1 MQEVVQEAAHHAN
14 PVQTMVLF
22 TIVLLFFSTLVA
34 MLTKKIK
41 MPFTVALFGFGIL
54 IGVVQQFYAEI
65 THWLPFLES
74 VGWIERLMHFLTS
87 FQLTPEVVLN
97 VFLPAL
103 LFEAAFNLDARRL
116 LKNIIPVLFL
126 AIPAL
131 LISTFVVGYLVH
143 WLLHIPLVYS
153 LLFGALISATDPVAV
168 LGIFKELGAPKRLS
182 ILVEGESLFNDG
194 TALVVFGIIVGIIQ
208 TGVFTGDTIIE
219 GIGSFAFVFLGGI
232 LLGLLAG
239 FIFSWLVGTVKE
251 DELTEITLTAILPY
265 FIFIAAEHFFHVSGV
280 MATVVAALV
289 LGSYGRTKISPSVVG
304 HMHGFWEMM
313 AFIANS
319 LIFLLVGLSLNLRI
333 FAENWPAMLIIIAV
347 VTFARALAIYS
358 SVPIVNLL
366 PSVEK
371 ISLPYQTIMFW
382 GGMRGA
388 LAIAMAL
395 AIPAGF
401 QYRDELILFTGA
413 IVLFT
418 LFAAGFTIEGLLRV
432 LGLQKLS
439 RVEAYERQTGILTAR
454 TMASRELNSLRSVG
468 YFAKKALNKAI
479 SDEKQAEAKA
489 RNELQSFKRKSRIT
503 TEEEVK
509 IILGHCFSIEK
520 KAYQELFAGGEL
532 DELTMGDLQTYA
544 DNLADR
550 IRTGHSPRHEAGED
564 LALRIMERRFYN
576 LAKKLPFSGPF
587 IRRYRSRKL
596 AKMYER
602 ELGELMAMDKVYA
615 ELKEMRKAGLAAA
628 PVFKEVQSFYNT
640 RNKKALGR
648 LRLLENQFPAYTA
661 RVQDYLLERAEI
673 KSELAAFNE
682 LSSHGLLPD
691 AVLKEMLQEEEARL
705 ASLSEA
711 SAKDL
716 AVDPA
721 KLLGKIPLFKGFG
734 PAQVKKLASYL
745 TTQSY
750 LDGEYVMRQ
759 GEVGTS
765 MYLIG
770 SGAVKVTIG
779 DRTDQEQ
786 EVAQLGAGNFVG
798 EIALLTS
805 GRRTANIITLVPSN
819 LLKLE
824 KKDFN
829 RFLDQN
835 PALRTKIQKE
845 AGKRLGK

>member
-1 MQEVVQEAAHHAN
+1 MQEVAHHAD
-14 PVQTMVLF
+14 PVQSMVLF

-54 IGVVQQFYAEI
+54 IGVLQQFYADI
-65 THWLPFLES
+65 VQLLPFLES
-74 VGWIERLMHFLTS
+74 WGFLERLIHFLTS
-87 FQLTPEVVLN
+87 FHLTPEVVMN

-103 LFEAAFNLDARRL
+103 LFEAAFNLNARRL
-116 LKNIIPVLFL
+116 LKNIVPVLFL

-143 WLLHIPLVYS
+143 WLLHIPLVYC

-208 TGVFTGDTIIE
+208 TGVFTADTVIE

-265 FIFIAAEHFFHVSGV
+265 FIFIAAEHFFGVSGV
-280 MATVVAALV
+280 MATVVAALT
-289 LGSYGRTKISPSVVG
+289 LGSYGRTKISPSVLG

-333 FAENWPAMLIIIAV
+333 FAENWQALLLIIVI
-347 VTFARALAIYS
+347 VTFARALAVYS
-358 SVPIVNLL
+358 SVPFVNML
-366 PSVEK
+366 PSVER

-395 AIPAGF
+395 AIPASF
-401 QYRDELILFTGA
+401 EYRDQLILFTGI

-418 LFAAGFTIEGLLRV
+418 LFAAGFTIESLLKV

-454 TMASRELNSLRSVG
+454 AMAGRELNRLRSVG
-468 YFAKKALNKAI
+468 YFAKPALNKAI
-479 SDEKQAEAKA
+479 SEEKKSEAAA
-489 RNELQSFKRKSRIT
+489 RAALQSFKRKSRIS

-509 IILGHCFSIEK
+509 IILGHCLSIEK
-520 KAYQELFAGGEL
+520 KAYQALFAGGEL

-544 DNLADR
+544 DNLSDR
-550 IRTGHSPRHEAGED
+550 IRTGNSPRHEAGED
-564 LALRIMERRFYN
+564 LALRMLERRFYN
-576 LAKKLPFSGPF
+576 LAKKLPFSAPL

-602 ELGELMAMDKVYA
+602 ELGELMAMDKVA
-615 ELKEMRKAGLAAA
+615 GETKEMKKAGLAAA
-628 PVFKEVQSFYNT
+628 PVFKQVDQFYAT
-640 RNKKALGR
+640 RRKNALAR
-648 LRLLENQFPAYTA
+648 LKLLENQFPEYTA

-673 KSELAAFNE
+673 KSELAAFDE
-682 LSSHGLLPD
+682 LSSYGLLPD
-691 AVLKEMLQEEEARL
+691 AVLKEMLKDEEERL
-705 ASLSEA
+705 ASLKEA

-721 KLLGKIPLFKGFG
+721 KLLAKIPLFKGFG

-750 LDGEYVMRQ
+750 LDGEYVIQQ
-759 GEVGTS
+759 GKVGTS
-765 MYLIG
+765 MFLIG

-779 DRTDQEQ
+779 RGSEEK
-786 EVAQLGAGNFVG
+786 EVAQLGAGNFFG

-805 GRRTANIITLVPSN
+805 GRRTANIITVVPSN

-824 KKDFN
+824 KHDFN
-829 RFLDQN
+829 RFLDQH
-835 PALRTKIQKE
+835 PTLRTKIQKE